1 MVDHRIL
8 SMEFP
13 VLYSRALMF
22 IHFMYNSLYW
32 LIYQTPNP
40 SLPSHGFSLNGLV
53 SLQGM
58 RRRWEYFYFFSQK
71 NYRNC
76 NLFHIWVWLQLGKS
90 GLNRRVGKSPSG
102 RGRCLSADCTPGRC
116 DCWPPMQGLSKKRWG
131 ASSGGWGRGFAFIFP
146 WCLALFS
153 WSVLSVF
160 SGSS

>member
-1 MVDHRIL
+1 MSWEVWSLPRGPWQSLCCACFSSLRRDEPHLHTPDVSRTAETALSGAGYQAPTPLVLFSPRFSLLHSKVTQLYIYIFFSMMVDHRIL

-22 IHFMYNSLYW
+22 IRFMYNSLYW

-58 RRRWEYFYFFSQK
+58 LRRWEYFYFFSQK

-76 NLFHIWVWLQLGKS
+76 NLFHIWV
-90 GLNRRVGKSPSG
+90 
-102 RGRCLSADCTPGRC
+102 
-116 DCWPPMQGLSKKRWG
+116 
-131 ASSGGWGRGFAFIFP
+131 
-146 WCLALFS
+146 
-153 WSVLSVF
+153 
-160 SGSS
+160 